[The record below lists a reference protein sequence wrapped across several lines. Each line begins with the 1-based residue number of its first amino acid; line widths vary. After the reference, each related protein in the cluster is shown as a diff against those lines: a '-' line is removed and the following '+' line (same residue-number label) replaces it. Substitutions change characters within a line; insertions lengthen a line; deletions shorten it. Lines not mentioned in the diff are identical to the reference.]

1 MLEKLKILPNI
12 PDREIDMTSSTDI
25 GAAVRLARRTQ
36 GLTQPQLA
44 AVAGVGVRFL
54 VDLEAGKSTAQLG
67 KTLAVLSALGLSAAL
82 VDRAGRRIDD
92 G

>member
-1 MLEKLKILPNI
+1 MMP
-12 PDREIDMTSSTDI
+12 STTI

-54 VDLEAGKSTAQLG
+54 VDLEAGKATAQLG
-67 KTLAVLSALGLSAAL
+67 KALAVLAALGLSVTL
-82 VDRAGRRIDD
+82 VDRSGLRVDQE
-92 G
+92 